1 LVLKKIRFRSGG
13 EFAVPH
19 NSRGRWPVCCPSYF
33 RPGTSRTGGRAVGL
47 RWHEAIDTPGGLL
60 GKDIVASVLQLIS
73 SLTVGGSERLLIN
86 FAASCAQT
94 ANGHQVIFVVINDQV
109 NEQFASELMASGYP
123 TYFLKRTPGERNPRI
138 VLTLL
143 HIMRR
148 HDVRLIHAHDSGAKH
163 FAMLSKLYRSMSVG
177 YTIHNTGIVASW
189 DRVRL
194 RLHQRF
200 VDWNIAI
207 STAVEREC
215 RSVNLR
221 RIFMVHNGIPLA
233 TFSATDRPRTF
244 GTPLRL
250 INVARLYP
258 RQKGQDILIRALGI
272 CLNRNIDVRCDFV
285 GNPPEGD
292 QTTMEFL
299 KELAATE
306 RVSNRIRFLCNRTD
320 VRSLLEDADIFVLPS
335 RYEGFGL
342 ALLEAMAVGLPV
354 IAADIDGPAELLAD
368 GSNGIK
374 FKVGSA
380 EDLADKI
387 AGLAERPDVATHIA
401 RSAQCFVTKLDIS
414 RMRDQY
420 LAIYGEMIKAV

>member
-1 LVLKKIRFRSGG
+1 MTT
-13 EFAVPH
+13 
-19 NSRGRWPVCCPSYF
+19 VCG
-33 RPGTSRTGGRAVGL
+33 PGKHIL
-47 RWHEAIDTPGGLL
+47 
-60 GKDIVASVLQLIS
+60 ASVLQLIS

-86 FAASCAQT
+86 FAASCAQSSQ
-94 ANGHQVIFVVINDQV
+94 QVVFVVINDKV
-109 NEQFASELMASGYP
+109 NDQFAAELMASGHP

-138 VLTLL
+138 IITLL
-143 HIMRR
+143 NIMRR
-148 HDVRLIHAHDSGAKH
+148 HDVRLIHAHDNGAKH

-177 YTIHNTGIVASW
+177 YTIHNTGIVASL

-215 RSVNLR
+215 QTVNLQ
-221 RIFMVHNGIPLA
+221 RIFKVHNGIPLA
-233 TFSATDRPRTF
+233 SFRAVERPRTL
-244 GTPLRL
+244 GAPLRL
-250 INVARLYP
+250 INVARLFP
-258 RQKGQDILIRALGI
+258 KQKGQDILIKALSI
-272 CLNRNIDVRCDFV
+272 CLSRNLDVRCDFV
-285 GNPPEGD
+285 GNPPDGD
-292 QTTMEFL
+292 RRTMESL
-299 KELAATE
+299 QELAATE

-320 VRSLLEDADIFVLPS
+320 VQTLLEDADIFVLPS

-387 AGLAERPDVATHIA
+387 TDLAARPDIA
-401 RSAQCFVTKLDIS
+401 ARLAKSAQRFVTKLDIA

-420 LAIYGEMIKAV
+420 LAIYGEMIRAI

>member
-1 LVLKKIRFRSGG
+1 MTPIRG
-13 EFAVPH
+13 
-19 NSRGRWPVCCPSYF
+19 
-33 RPGTSRTGGRAVGL
+33 PGKHIL
-47 RWHEAIDTPGGLL
+47 
-60 GKDIVASVLQLIS
+60 ASVLQLIS

-86 FAASCAQT
+86 FAASCAQSSQ
-94 ANGHQVIFVVINDQV
+94 QVVFVVINDKV
-109 NEQFASELMASGYP
+109 NEQFAAELMASGHP

-138 VLTLL
+138 ILTLL
-143 HIMRR
+143 NIMRR
-148 HDVRLIHAHDSGAKH
+148 HDVRLIHAHDNGAKH

-215 RSVNLR
+215 QTVNLQ
-221 RIFMVHNGIPLA
+221 RIFKVHNGIPLA
-233 TFSATDRPRTF
+233 SFRAVDRPRPS
-244 GTPLRL
+244 GAPLRL
-250 INVARLYP
+250 INVARLFP
-258 RQKGQDILIRALGI
+258 RQKGQDILIKALSI
-272 CLNRNIDVRCDFV
+272 CISRNLDVSCDFV
-285 GNPPEGD
+285 GNPPDGD
-292 QTTMEFL
+292 RKTMEFL
-299 KELAATE
+299 QELAATE

-320 VRSLLEDADIFVLPS
+320 VQTLLEDADIFVLPS

-387 AGLAERPDVATHIA
+387 TQIAARPDIA
-401 RSAQCFVTKLDIS
+401 ARLAKSAQRFVTKLDIA

-420 LAIYGEMIKAV
+420 LAIYGEMIRAI

>member
-1 LVLKKIRFRSGG
+1 L
-13 EFAVPH
+13 
-19 NSRGRWPVCCPSYF
+19 
-33 RPGTSRTGGRAVGL
+33 
-47 RWHEAIDTPGGLL
+47 
-60 GKDIVASVLQLIS
+60 ASVLQLIS

-86 FAASCAQT
+86 FAASCAQS
-94 ANGHQVIFVVINDQV
+94 ANLQQVVFVVINDKV
-109 NEQFASELMASGYP
+109 NDQFATELMASGHP

-138 VLTLL
+138 ILTLL
-143 HIMRR
+143 NIMRR

-207 STAVEREC
+207 SSAVEHEC
-215 RSVNLR
+215 QTVNLQ
-221 RIFMVHNGIPLA
+221 RIFKVHNGIPLA
-233 TFSATDRPRTF
+233 SFRAADRPRSF
-244 GTPLRL
+244 GEPLRL
-250 INVARLYP
+250 INVARLFP
-258 RQKGQDILIRALGI
+258 RQKGQDILIKALGI
-272 CLNRNIDVRCDFV
+272 CLSRNLDVRCDFV
-285 GNPPEGD
+285 GSPPDGD
-292 QTTMEFL
+292 QKTLETL
-299 KELAATE
+299 QQLAATE

-320 VRSLLEDADIFVLPS
+320 VQTLLEDADIFVLPS

-387 AGLAERPDVATHIA
+387 TGLAERPDVASRLA
-401 RSAQCFVTKLDIS
+401 KSAQRFVTKLDIAK
-414 RMRDQY
+414 MRDQY
-420 LAIYGEMIKAV
+420 LAIYGEMIRAI

>member
-1 LVLKKIRFRSGG
+1 MTPIRG
-13 EFAVPH
+13 
-19 NSRGRWPVCCPSYF
+19 
-33 RPGTSRTGGRAVGL
+33 PGKHIL
-47 RWHEAIDTPGGLL
+47 
-60 GKDIVASVLQLIS
+60 ASVLQLIS

-86 FAASCAQT
+86 FAASCAQSSQ
-94 ANGHQVIFVVINDQV
+94 QVVFVVINDKV
-109 NEQFASELMASGYP
+109 NEQFAAELMASGHP

-138 VLTLL
+138 ILTLL
-143 HIMRR
+143 NIMRR
-148 HDVRLIHAHDSGAKH
+148 HDVRLIHAHDNGAKH

-215 RSVNLR
+215 QTVNLQ
-221 RIFMVHNGIPLA
+221 RIFKVHNGIPLA
-233 TFSATDRPRTF
+233 SFRAIDRPRPS
-244 GTPLRL
+244 GARLRL
-250 INVARLYP
+250 INVARLFP
-258 RQKGQDILIRALGI
+258 RQKGQDILIKALSI
-272 CLNRNIDVRCDFV
+272 CISRNLDVSCDFV
-285 GNPPEGD
+285 GNPPDGD
-292 QTTMEFL
+292 RKTMEFL
-299 KELAATE
+299 QELAATE

-320 VRSLLEDADIFVLPS
+320 VQTLLEDADIFVLPS

-387 AGLAERPDVATHIA
+387 TQIAARPDIA
-401 RSAQCFVTKLDIS
+401 ARLAKSAQRFVTKLDIA

-420 LAIYGEMIKAV
+420 LAIYGEMIRAI

>member
-1 LVLKKIRFRSGG
+1 MTPIRG
-13 EFAVPH
+13 
-19 NSRGRWPVCCPSYF
+19 
-33 RPGTSRTGGRAVGL
+33 PGKHIL
-47 RWHEAIDTPGGLL
+47 
-60 GKDIVASVLQLIS
+60 ASVLQLIS

-86 FAASCAQT
+86 FAASCAQSS
-94 ANGHQVIFVVINDQV
+94 QPVVFVVINDKV
-109 NEQFASELMASGYP
+109 NEQFAAELMASGHP

-138 VLTLL
+138 ILTLL
-143 HIMRR
+143 NIMRR
-148 HDVRLIHAHDSGAKH
+148 HDVRLIHAHDNGAKH

-215 RSVNLR
+215 QTVNLQ
-221 RIFMVHNGIPLA
+221 RIFKVHNGIPLA
-233 TFSATDRPRTF
+233 SFRAVERPRTS
-244 GTPLRL
+244 GAPLRL
-250 INVARLYP
+250 INVARLFP
-258 RQKGQDILIRALGI
+258 RQKGQDILIKALSI
-272 CLNRNIDVRCDFV
+272 CISRNLDVSCDFV
-285 GNPPEGD
+285 GNPPDGD
-292 QTTMEFL
+292 RKTMEFL
-299 KELAATE
+299 QELAATE

-320 VRSLLEDADIFVLPS
+320 VQTLLEDADIFVLPS

-387 AGLAERPDVATHIA
+387 TEIAARPDIA
-401 RSAQCFVTKLDIS
+401 ARLAKSAQRFVTKLDIA

-420 LAIYGEMIKAV
+420 LAIYGEMIRAI

>member
-1 LVLKKIRFRSGG
+1 MSSARAFAALTNARGKIWIRR
-13 EFAVPH
+13 A
-19 NSRGRWPVCCPSYF
+19 F
-33 RPGTSRTGGRAVGL
+33 RPGIKRT
-47 RWHEAIDTPGGLL
+47 
-60 GKDIVASVLQLIS
+60 VASVLQLIS
-73 SLTVGGSERLLIN
+73 SLTIGGSERLLIN
-86 FAASCAQT
+86 FAASCAQGP
-94 ANGHQVIFVVINDQV
+94 NLQQVVFVVINDKV
-109 NEQFASELMASGYP
+109 NDEFASELMASGHP

-138 VLTLL
+138 ILTLL
-143 HIMRR
+143 NIMRR

-207 STAVEREC
+207 SAAVEREC
-215 RSVNLR
+215 RTVNLQ
-221 RIFMVHNGIPLA
+221 RIFKVHNGIPLA
-233 TFSATDRPRTF
+233 AFSAADRPRSF
-244 GTPLRL
+244 GSPLRL

-258 RQKGQDILIRALGI
+258 HQKGQDILIKALGI
-272 CLNRNIDVRCDFV
+272 CLNRNLDVRCDFV
-285 GNPPEGD
+285 GSPPDGD
-292 QTTMEFL
+292 RKIIEFL
-299 KELAATE
+299 QEIAAAE

-320 VRSLLEDADIFVLPS
+320 VRTLLEDADIFVLPS

-342 ALLEAMAVGLPV
+342 ALLEAMAMGVPA
-354 IAADIDGPAELLAD
+354 IAADIDGPAELLVD

-387 AGLAERPDVATHIA
+387 TELARHPEIAARIA
-401 RSAQCFVTKLDIS
+401 RSAQRFVTGLDIAN
-414 RMRDQY
+414 MRDQY
-420 LAIYGEMIKAV
+420 LAIYGQMIKAI

>member
-1 LVLKKIRFRSGG
+1 M
-13 EFAVPH
+13 
-19 NSRGRWPVCCPSYF
+19 
-33 RPGTSRTGGRAVGL
+33 
-47 RWHEAIDTPGGLL
+47 
-60 GKDIVASVLQLIS
+60 ASVLQLIS

-86 FAASCAQT
+86 FAASCAQS
-94 ANGHQVIFVVINDQV
+94 ASLQQVVFVVINDKV
-109 NEQFASELMASGYP
+109 NDQFASELMASGHP

-138 VLTLL
+138 ILTLL
-143 HIMRR
+143 NIMRR

-215 RSVNLR
+215 QTVNLQ
-221 RIFMVHNGIPLA
+221 RIFKVHNGIPLA
-233 TFSATDRPRTF
+233 SFRAADRPRSF
-244 GTPLRL
+244 GAPLRL

-258 RQKGQDILIRALGI
+258 RQKGQDILIKALSI
-272 CLNRNIDVRCDFV
+272 CLSRNLDVRCDFV
-285 GNPPEGD
+285 GSPPDGD
-292 QTTMEFL
+292 RKTMESL
-299 KELAATE
+299 QQLAATE

-320 VRSLLEDADIFVLPS
+320 VQTLLEDADIFVLPS

-387 AGLAERPDVATHIA
+387 TDLAERPDVAA
-401 RSAQCFVTKLDIS
+401 RLAKSAQRFVTKLDIAK
-414 RMRDQY
+414 MRDQY
-420 LAIYGEMIKAV
+420 LAIYGEMIRAV

>member
-1 LVLKKIRFRSGG
+1 MTT
-13 EFAVPH
+13 
-19 NSRGRWPVCCPSYF
+19 VCG
-33 RPGTSRTGGRAVGL
+33 PGKHIL
-47 RWHEAIDTPGGLL
+47 
-60 GKDIVASVLQLIS
+60 ASVLQLIS

-86 FAASCAQT
+86 FAASCAQSSQ
-94 ANGHQVIFVVINDQV
+94 QVVFVVINDKV
-109 NEQFASELMASGYP
+109 NDQFAAELMASGHP

-138 VLTLL
+138 ILTLL
-143 HIMRR
+143 NIMRR
-148 HDVRLIHAHDSGAKH
+148 HDVRLIHAHDNGAKH

-215 RSVNLR
+215 QTVNLQ
-221 RIFMVHNGIPLA
+221 RIFKVHNGIPLA
-233 TFSATDRPRTF
+233 SFRAVERPRAY

-250 INVARLYP
+250 INVARLFP
-258 RQKGQDILIRALGI
+258 KQKGQDILIKALSI
-272 CLNRNIDVRCDFV
+272 CLSRNLDVRCDFV
-285 GNPPEGD
+285 GNPPDGD
-292 QTTMEFL
+292 RKTMESL
-299 KELAATE
+299 QELAATE

-320 VRSLLEDADIFVLPS
+320 VQTLLQDADIFVLPS

-387 AGLAERPDVATHIA
+387 TDLAARPDIA
-401 RSAQCFVTKLDIS
+401 ARLAKSAQRFVTKLDIA

-420 LAIYGEMIKAV
+420 LAIYGEMIRAI

>member
-1 LVLKKIRFRSGG
+1 M
-13 EFAVPH
+13 
-19 NSRGRWPVCCPSYF
+19 
-33 RPGTSRTGGRAVGL
+33 
-47 RWHEAIDTPGGLL
+47 
-60 GKDIVASVLQLIS
+60 ASVLQLIS

-86 FAASCAQT
+86 FAASCAEGPAPQP
-94 ANGHQVIFVVINDQV
+94 VVFVVINDMI
-109 NEQFASELMASGYP
+109 NDQFASELTASGHP

-138 VLTLL
+138 ILNLL
-143 HIMRR
+143 RIMRR

-189 DRVRL
+189 DSVRL

-207 STAVEREC
+207 SAAVEREC
-215 RSVNLR
+215 KAVNLQ
-221 RIFMVHNGIPLA
+221 RIFKVHNGIPLA
-233 TFSATDRPRTF
+233 SFCAVDRPRKF

-258 RQKGQDILIRALGI
+258 RQKGQDILIKAIAI
-272 CLNRNIDVRCDFV
+272 CVSRNLDVRCDFV
-285 GNPPEGD
+285 GSPGEGD
-292 QTTMEFL
+292 QSTMENL
-299 KELAATE
+299 KALAVAE
-306 RVSNRIRFLCNRTD
+306 RVANRIRFLCNRTD
-320 VRSLLEDADIFVLPS
+320 VQALLDDADIFVLPS

-354 IAADIDGPAELLAD
+354 IAADIDGPGELLID

-387 AGLAERPDVATHIA
+387 IALANQPEAAARMANVAK
-401 RSAQCFVTKLDIS
+401 RFVTGLDIA

-420 LAIYGEMIKAV
+420 LAIYGQMMKAV